1 MFQRERERVKGWKMR
16 WVFGVPD
23 NHRRPTKM
31 LIRMLLLFVRCNE
44 ISLNNDVCDAHTT
57 RKKRMC
63 SRPKLLFTAV
73 SIFIFIYYPLSAAV
87 CISCTLKKVLG
98 NHFVVLIILY
108 RKKLSF
114 SPHHKNLHGH
124 NKHIYLSRKKI
135 EWRKSSSACS
145 FPFDNL
151 IHLIGDFRL
160 NYPSTF
166 TVSPDRANSQS
177 MEIAYYELF
186 RPLTLKRG
194 TSPHLLLFYYD

>member
-1 MFQRERERVKGWKMR
+1 MFQRERVKGWKIAMS
-16 WVFGVPD
+16 F
-23 NHRRPTKM
+23 RRAGQSSSTDKNADKDAAAF
-31 LIRMLLLFVRCNE
+31 LWCNE

-57 RKKRMC
+57 RKKKNVLQTKAPLHC
-63 SRPKLLFTAV
+63 GFNFYFYLLSTHSLRCV
-73 SIFIFIYYPLSAAV
+73 YLLHI
-87 CISCTLKKVLG
+87 KKVLG
-98 NHFVVLIILY
+98 NHFVVFIILY
-108 RKKLSF
+108 RKNKNSLSRLTTRICTATT
-114 SPHHKNLHGH
+114 N
-124 NKHIYLSRKKI
+124 IYLSRKKI

-166 TVSPDRANSQS
+166 TVSPDRANYQS

-194 TSPHLLLFYYD
+194 TSPHLLPFYYD